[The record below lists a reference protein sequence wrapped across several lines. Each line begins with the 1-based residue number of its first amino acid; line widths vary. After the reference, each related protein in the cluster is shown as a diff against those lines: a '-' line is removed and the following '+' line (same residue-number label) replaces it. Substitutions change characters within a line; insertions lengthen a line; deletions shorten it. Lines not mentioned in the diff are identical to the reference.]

1 MGNHSTELERRIADL
16 ERSRCRARNVVLL
29 LTSLLVAMTAIGAS
43 RDGAPSSAAGGATPG
58 RERDILVA
66 EEVHLRDARGRLR
79 VLISARAGVSLLDED
94 GRPRAVLSIDASG
107 PGLLLY
113 GETSLSGSSLTV
125 NRDGPALA
133 MRDGGGRT
141 RVVLAAIDEGPALI
155 LSDEN
160 ERERIALVQRRGQAD
175 IQIIKATGAP
185 AWSAKSR

>member
-1 MGNHSTELERRIADL
+1 
-16 ERSRCRARNVVLL
+16 ARNAALL

-43 RDGAPSSAAGGATPG
+43 GDGAPSSPAAGATPG
-58 RERDILVA
+58 RERDVLVA
-66 EEVHLRDARGRLR
+66 EEIHLRDARGRLR
-79 VLISARAGVSLLDED
+79 VLISARAGVSLLDEA

-113 GETSLSGSSLTV
+113 GETAQTGSSLAV
-125 NRDGPALA
+125 NRDGPALT

-141 RVVLAAIDEGPALI
+141 RIVLAAMDEGPALM

-175 IQIIKATGAP
+175 IQII
-185 AWSAKSR
+185 